1 MEVDMAEKNK
11 EIDQFKSDLERRQFE
26 SLPWVEKYRPK
37 SINDLIAHDDII
49 ATKSN
54 TLPHLLFYGPPG
66 TGKTSTIQAIARK
79 LYGENYSRM
88 VLELNAS
95 DDRGIDV
102 VREQI
107 KTFASSMFFFNSTVP
122 YKLII
127 LDEADSMTN
136 IAQTALRR
144 VIEKYTKTT
153 RFCIVCNYVVKII
166 PALQSRCTRFRFKP
180 LPDSATEERLKEIL
194 KIENVQIDEEGMK
207 AVLFLGDGDMRK
219 SLNILQSVSMS
230 TNGLIG
236 EEQIYKC
243 TGNPSPTDFHMV
255 LEWLFNEDFQT
266 AFNNITDLKKKKG
279 LSLTDIISYFPH
291 FLMEMDDMPSILLC
305 KALSH
310 LSDIEFNLSNGASE
324 KLQLGSL
331 VGSFQILKDDIALH
345 GNNK

>member
-1 MEVDMAEKNK
+1 M
-11 EIDQFKSDLERRQFE
+11 EIDLADKTNKFKTDLERRQFE

-37 SINDLIAHDDII
+37 NLDDLIAHEDITQTI
-49 ATKSN
+49 TKLIENN

-79 LYGENYSRM
+79 LYGDNYSRM

-107 KTFASSMFFFNSTVP
+107 KTFASSMFFFNTTVP

-153 RFCIVCNYVVKII
+153 RFCIVCNYVIKII
-166 PALQSRCTRFRFKP
+166 PALQSRCTRFRFSP
-180 LPDSATEERLKEIL
+180 LPTQPTEIRLKEIIE
-194 KIENVQIDEEGMK
+194 KENVKVDSKAMN
-207 AVLFLGDGDMRK
+207 AVLELGCGDMRK
-219 SLNILQSVSMS
+219 CLNILQSVSMS
-230 TNGLIG
+230 AIDNNIT
-236 EEQIYKC
+236 EEAIYKC
-243 TGNPSPTDFHMV
+243 TGYPMPSDIELMV
-255 LEWLFNEDFQT
+255 DWLLNSDYEEAFQ
-266 AFNNITDLKKKKG
+266 NISDLKKKKG
-279 LSLTDIISYFPH
+279 LSLNDIISTLQKFVVQID
-291 FLMEMDDMPSILLC
+291 LDNVILC
-305 KALSH
+305 KLLSH
-310 LSDIEFNLSNGASE
+310 LSDIEYNLSIGSSE

-331 VGSFQILKDDIALH
+331 VGCFQLSRDDELLH
-345 GNNK
+345 N